1 MCNDSLGSEAKREM
15 VAQQKHKFQI
25 VKSLMSRELNALL
38 RTDMDL
44 IITES

>member
-25 VKSLMSRELNALL
+25 VKSLMSRELSALL
-38 RTDMDL
+38 RTDINL
-44 IITES
+44 IVTKS